1 MKLGIRT
8 GATVVAV
15 IALATASLVYLAND
29 RMGKAGQTAAE
40 AREATLH
47 TYRVAQSLKSLIH
60 GYELVINEYYSTV
73 LELPNYQKKA
83 AETKTAIDGE
93 LAALAKLNTGDA
105 TAVADLNAAL
115 KEIEALRLELEVALS
130 GEDKNWDLAREA
142 LYKLNVVAVRAV
154 QPADRI
160 ARIAGEQSVAMDA
173 AWQDQQSQAL
183 GIMQI
188 AMLLALVAGV
198 LSGVAVF
205 RGGQAPAVEA

>member
-1 MKLGIRT
+1 MKPGIRT
-8 GATVVAV
+8 GAGMVTV
-15 IALATASLVYLAND
+15 IALAIAALMYLAND
-29 RMGKAGQTAAE
+29 RMSQAGQTAAE

-73 LELPNYQKKA
+73 LELPNYRKKA

-93 LAALAKLNTGDA
+93 LAALARLNTGDA
-105 TAVADLNAAL
+105 TAVADLDAAF
-115 KEIEALRLELEVALS
+115 KEIEALRLELEAALS

-160 ARIAGEQSVAMDA
+160 AHIAGEQSVAMDA
-173 AWQDQQSQAL
+173 AWQGQQAQAL
-183 GIMQI
+183 RIMQI

-198 LSGVAVF
+198 LSGIAVF
-205 RGGQAPAVEA
+205 RAGRVPAAEV

>member
-8 GATVVAV
+8 SATVVAV
-15 IALATASLVYLAND
+15 IALATAGLVYLAND
-29 RMGKAGQTAAE
+29 RMSEAGQTAAE

-73 LELPNYQKKA
+73 LEFPNYRKKA

-93 LAALAKLNTGDA
+93 LAALAKLNIGDA
-105 TAVADLNAAL
+105 TAVADLNAAF
-115 KEIEALRLELEVALS
+115 KEIEALRLELEAALS
-130 GEDKNWDLAREA
+130 GEEKNWDLAREA

-160 ARIAGEQSVAMDA
+160 ARIAAEQSVAMDA
-173 AWQDQQSQAL
+173 AWQNQQSQAL
-183 GIMQI
+183 RIMQI
-188 AMLLALVAGV
+188 AMLLAVAAGV
-198 LSGVAVF
+198 LSGIAVF
-205 RGGQAPAVEA
+205 RGGEAPAAEA